1 MAIRQ
6 ERVLLVDA
14 NPIFRDALADC
25 LQAEGF
31 EIVLAETGERALLIL
46 RDRSRPINWLYSRAA
61 LPGLVDGWILAD
73 EYHVTHPNRAVIV
86 SGQETRPSA
95 RHDIVLN
102 EPTPA
107 ATSEAIHNLINGSR
121 PPQAAHCISSNEHQ
135 RAA

>member
-1 MAIRQ
+1 MATRQ

-14 NPIFRDALADC
+14 NPIFRNALANC
-25 LQAEGF
+25 LQPEGF

-46 RDRSRPINWLYSRAA
+46 RDRSRPIDWLYSRAA

-86 SGQETRPSA
+86 SGQAARPST
-95 RHDIVLN
+95 RCDIILN
-102 EPTPA
+102 RPTPE
-107 ATSEAIHNLINGSR
+107 TVSEAIHDLIHGSR
-121 PPQAAHCISSNEHQ
+121 PTQASHCIGAGEHQ

>member
-73 EYHVTHPNRAVIV
+73 EYHVTHPNPAVIV
-86 SGQETRPSA
+86 SGQAARPST
-95 RHDIVLN
+95 RCDIILN
-102 EPTPA
+102 QPTPEMV
-107 ATSEAIHNLINGSR
+107 SEVIHDLIHGSR
-121 PPQAAHCISSNEHQ
+121 PPQASHCIGSGEHQ